1 MYLFIYTKNDHM
13 ISILI
18 VFGVINV
25 NSYFDIFFIGPF
37 FAPKTIKKFGA
48 KNGPML
54 VFFINLFVF
63 GGNPKKALIH
73 GNFCHCFWCQNGPM
87 KKMLI
92 IKIIY
97 DAFMTIFHP
106 LSNPS
111 N

>member
-1 MYLFIYTKNDHM
+1 MKMFFCNKTVLIYDHFLHFCISYFLLVIMYLFIYTKNDHM

-37 FAPKTIKKFGA
+37 FAPKTIKKFGV

-63 GGNPKKALIH
+63 GGTPKK
-73 GNFCHCFWCQNGPM
+73 P
-87 KKMLI
+87 
-92 IKIIY
+92 
-97 DAFMTIFHP
+97 
-106 LSNPS
+106 
-111 N
+111 